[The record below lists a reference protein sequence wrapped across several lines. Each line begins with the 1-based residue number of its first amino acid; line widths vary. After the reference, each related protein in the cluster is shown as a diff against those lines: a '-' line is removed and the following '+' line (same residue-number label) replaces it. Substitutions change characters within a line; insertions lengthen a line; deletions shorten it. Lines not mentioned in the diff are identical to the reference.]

1 MNELMNSFKKR
12 MERRKKV
19 NISKNLDLNIRYLT
33 QFSANKGEN
42 IKSWNAWHGEERG
55 S

>member
-1 MNELMNSFKKR
+1 MK
-12 MERRKKV
+12 RRKKV

-42 IKSWNAWHGEERG
+42 LKSWKAWHGGRKKGGVREG
-55 S
+55 